1 MYKNPMI
8 NKNPMAFKSQQYR
21 PQPPRLPPYINRT
34 VLPTKEIDPLMISTL
49 LLKVSTDDINILEL
63 GNFILSNGITTNDMI
78 NEDGES
84 ILHLIISNQN
94 LSDKKKLEIIKYLG
108 ANFNL
113 LLSYDKNGRT
123 PLHIAVQNQLYDI
136 ATELINTGHDVN
148 AVDNGFKSPLHY
160 AVIGKNIDAP
170 QKIDK
175 TLIPDKKIKIKSD
188 LIKNITD
195 NLVKFMQDTPE
206 INMFFANQYT
216 TLDNSKYIF
225 QQEIY
230 DKMNSSDVYNQM
242 IQILQ
247 NPQLTTEQKQKKIF
261 EISADVNTSV
271 KTLLST
277 KLDLAKKEIKL
288 ESNMENG
295 WGPSSSITDK
305 IMPYKKYE
313 ELKESFTTKKE
324 ILIQHLKEKLPRELD
339 VLQDNLKTMAIDIKE
354 MENFTRKLIF
364 SHNFYKTL
372 TQIVDPNPPNEYFFN
387 DIYGLEINQS
397 IIDQFL
403 YNNIPQ
409 TIYST
414 LLNKK
419 TNYYLTTNQYSP
431 EDGVTQIPFDNSY
444 LSLIIDSNHYFK
456 DKDKDENEI
465 NNLLKDYDDD
475 HQLSYSVADDISDHP
490 IETNDIHTIKSEL
503 YRKSDGSLSY
513 YNTTCMNIYFK
524 PLFLEEIQNNLI
536 KNISDIVM
544 TNMDNFDVDIL
555 FNINNVILS
564 ILNCTNTLPKLIK
577 EYDNLILSLNKLKSD
592 LGNIPS
598 DNNKIINGNNHNLT
612 ILHIHLH
619 HEIDRLIKQF
629 EKNKS
634 ELQTK
639 FLNTFRNLYLYVNQI
654 IDYVNLNHSIKYIT
668 MYFNNF
674 GNPTNIQTEL
684 IQNIF
689 YGSINKFPEYFKS
702 YEEITG
708 LLSLNN
714 EQVSEQTNKR
724 KLIEKFL
731 CQFNRF
737 NLNKYIGDAS
747 TVEAI
752 GVNGYLKTDTTN
764 NNISNLD
771 IVLADLKIKYDEKT
785 DDDNYKYN
793 KGDATKLGL
802 LETATGK
809 QFDKKDKSFPIIA
822 PFIGEF
828 YMIQKYII
836 IRVLIQKLFDIFN
849 GTTAITLQI
858 SELKKWIDKL
868 NTDIIDNIKP
878 NPEDHSILLISLAK
892 IIDKIYNANLE
903 NIINITTNN
912 YGYRYVRETT
922 NPTDY
927 KIINVTELNKINI
940 SELNIDDLKKS
951 ILKIFKRN
959 KKSKF
964 FNYAED
970 ILVKKIKDSNIY
982 KITGDVI
989 GNVPNELY
997 YKYNKNI
1004 LELLLEK
1011 GASLNNKDKDGNT
1024 PLILALLQN
1033 NDSAIKYI
1041 LEEQQFQ
1048 NISVYN
1054 KASRN
1059 RFGAKPYDI
1068 CAKSLKVVIDN
1079 FDNEISNKNL
1089 ELLTKEVND
1098 KISSLTK
1105 INHNM
1110 RFSNIIFRMLVYL
1123 LNHDLYSMLNS
1134 YKFQKDESFHQYF
1147 FTKITLQIKKLPLLE
1162 NIDLIFGSY
1171 HGVINDVLKEDK
1183 RKLLKENEQKTNLE
1197 KEEDLLEEE
1206 LNSKPNR
1213 FRKREISLLK
1223 SQKLLKIGEFT
1234 RQLKKSPELKYDEYN
1249 MDTNDIELNL
1259 DSNIK
1264 FLQKIK
1270 SKNILPSTDILTM
1283 YNNIFDEILRLNT
1296 DDYRTYPAL
1305 WENLFNLQD
1314 TTKKT
1319 DDTQI
1324 INKILEKLKNVI
1336 AMKDIKKLD
1345 KDMIKM
1351 ITITINLLKQHINDY
1366 FELPFVYAGDN
1377 YVLDKIIDIY
1387 EHILKNTM
1395 LVNLYHIIEKLVR
1408 LELID
1413 KLPMLSNERK
1423 YYKDLDDD
1431 VEKIMNTTVLNLS
1444 IKKYLFEIIPKKV
1457 LKVSLQ
1463 IYENEDDEDRNTNL
1477 INIFDFINKLLEAN
1491 TETIS
1496 IKSDSKIIKTLNT
1509 YVYPYFKEYLDANI
1523 KMMKKI
1529 TDGYFS
1535 MIISLEPK
1543 LEIFDM
1549 IIKKAISE
1557 K

>member
-1 MYKNPMI
+1 MINRNPMT
-8 NKNPMAFKSQQYR
+8 FKPQQYR

-34 VLPTKEIDPLMISTL
+34 VIPTKEIDPLIISTL

-136 ATELINTGHDVN
+136 ANELINAGHDVN
-148 AVDNGFKSPLHY
+148 AVDNGYKTPLHY

-170 QKIDK
+170 SKIDK

-195 NLVKFMQDTPE
+195 NVVKFMQNTPE
-206 INMFFANQYT
+206 INMFFANQYA
-216 TLDNSKYIF
+216 TLNNSKYVF

-247 NPQLTTEQKQKKIF
+247 NSQLPSEQQQKKIF

-271 KTLLST
+271 RTLLST

-288 ESNMENG
+288 ENNMENG
-295 WGPSSSITDK
+295 WGPSQSITDK
-305 IMPYKKYE
+305 IMPYEKYE
-313 ELKESFTTKKE
+313 ELKESFTVKKE
-324 ILIQHLKEKLPRELD
+324 TLKQDLKEKLSRELD
-339 VLQDNLKTMAIDIKE
+339 VLKDNLKTMSIDIE
-354 MENFTRKLIF
+354 EIENFTRKLIF
-364 SHNFYKTL
+364 SHTFYETL
-372 TQIVDPNPPNEYFFN
+372 TKIIDPVGDYIFN
-387 DIYGLEINQS
+387 DINELEINQN

-409 TIYST
+409 TIYSP
-414 LLNKK
+414 LLNQK
-419 TNYYLTTNQYSP
+419 TNYNLITNQYSSD
-431 EDGVTQIPFDNSY
+431 DGATQNPFDLSY
-444 LSLIIDSNHYFK
+444 SSFITDSTHYFK
-456 DKDKDENEI
+456 DSDKDKNEI
-465 NNLLKDYDDD
+465 NNLLYDYDED
-475 HQLSYSVADDISDHP
+475 QLLSKSQPDNMGGFTLPTDDI
-490 IETNDIHTIKSEL
+490 NTIKRKL
-503 YRKSDGSLSY
+503 YHKSNGSMSY

-536 KNISDIVM
+536 TKISNTVM
-544 TNMDNFDVDIL
+544 TNMDNFDVNIL
-555 FNINNVILS
+555 FDVNNIVLS

-577 EYDNLILSLNKLKSD
+577 EYDNLILYLNKLKSN
-592 LGNIPS
+592 LGSIPQN
-598 DNNKIINGNNHNLT
+598 NNKIINGNQYNLT
-612 ILHIHLH
+612 ILHYHLH

-639 FLNTFRNLYLYVNQI
+639 FFNTFRNLYLYVNQI
-654 IDYVNLNHSIKYIT
+654 IEYVNLNHSIQYIT

-674 GNPTNIQTEL
+674 TDAIATQTTTEL

-689 YGSINKFPEYFKS
+689 YGIINKFPEYFKS

-708 LLSLNN
+708 MLSPNN
-714 EQVSEQTNKR
+714 DKSSEQTNKR
-724 KLIEKFL
+724 KLVEKFL
-731 CQFNRF
+731 YQFNRF
-737 NLNKYIGDAS
+737 NLNKYIGDRT
-747 TVEAI
+747 TVDSDGI
-752 GVNGYLKTDTTN
+752 NGYLKTDTTN

-771 IVLADLKIKYDEKT
+771 IVLADLKIKYDEQT
-785 DDDNYKYN
+785 DNDNYKYN
-793 KGDATKLGL
+793 KGVDATKFGL
-802 LETATGK
+802 IQLATGK
-809 QFDKKDKSFPIIA
+809 QFDKKDMSFPIIA

-849 GTTAITLQI
+849 GTTGITPRILDLKESINKLQ
-858 SELKKWIDKL
+858 K
-868 NTDIIDNIKP
+868 DIEDNIKP

-922 NPTDY
+922 NPKDY
-927 KIINVTELNKINI
+927 KIINITELNKINI
-940 SELNIDDLKKS
+940 SELNFDDLKKS

-959 KKSKF
+959 KTSKF

-1011 GASLNNKDKDGNT
+1011 GSSLNNKDKDGNT

-1041 LEEQQFQ
+1041 LEDQQFQ

-1147 FTKITLQIKKLPLLE
+1147 FTKITSQIKKLPLLE
-1162 NIDLIFGSY
+1162 NIDSLIGSY
-1171 HGVINDVLKEDK
+1171 YSVIDDVLKEDK
-1183 RKLLKENEQKTNLE
+1183 RKLLKENEQKTNLD

-1206 LNSKPNR
+1206 LNSKPNK

-1234 RQLKKSPELKYDEYN
+1234 RGNKSPRLRYKEYN
-1249 MDTNDIELNL
+1249 IDMDDIESNL

-1270 SKNILPSTDILTM
+1270 SKNILSSTDILTM
-1283 YNNIFDEILRLNT
+1283 YGDLHNVIVKLNV

-1314 TTKKT
+1314 STKKT

-1345 KDMIKM
+1345 KEMIKM
-1351 ITITINLLKQHINDY
+1351 ISLSINLLKQHINDY
-1366 FELPFVYAGDN
+1366 FELPLVYAGDN
-1377 YVLDKIIDIY
+1377 YVLDRIIDIY

-1413 KLPMLSNERK
+1413 KLPISSNERK

-1431 VEKIMNTTVLNLS
+1431 VEKIMDTTVLNLS
-1444 IKKYLFEIIPKKV
+1444 IQKYIFEIIPKKI

-1477 INIFDFINKLLEAN
+1477 MNIFDFINKLLEAN
-1491 TETIS
+1491 TQIS

-1509 YVYPYFKEYLDANI
+1509 YVYSYFKEYLDANI

-1535 MIISLEPK
+1535 MIISLAPK
-1543 LEIFDM
+1543 LEIFDI

>member
-1 MYKNPMI
+1 MI
-8 NKNPMAFKSQQYR
+8 NRNPMAFKSQQYR

-34 VLPTKEIDPLMISTL
+34 VLPTKEIDPLIISTL
-49 LLKVSTDDINILEL
+49 LLKVSTDDVNILEL

-136 ATELINTGHDVN
+136 ANELINAGHDVN
-148 AVDNGFKSPLHY
+148 AIDNGFKSPLHY
-160 AVIGKNIDAP
+160 AVIGKNIDVP
-170 QKIDK
+170 SKIDK

-195 NLVKFMQDTPE
+195 NLVIFMQDTPE
-206 INMFFANQYT
+206 INMFFANQFN
-216 TLDNSKYIF
+216 TLNNSKYIF

-242 IQILQ
+242 IQTLQ
-247 NPQLTTEQKQKKIF
+247 NPQLTSEQQQKKIF

-271 KTLLST
+271 RTLFST

-295 WGPSSSITDK
+295 WGPNSSITDK
-305 IMPYKKYE
+305 IMPYEKYE

-324 ILIQHLKEKLPRELD
+324 ILKQDLKEKLPREFD
-339 VLQDNLKTMAIDIKE
+339 VLSDNLKTMSTDIEE
-354 MENFTRKLIF
+354 MKNFTRKLIF
-364 SHNFYKTL
+364 FSRFYDTL
-372 TQIVDPNPPNEYFFN
+372 SKILDQDLFYRYSSETPLFGNLDNLQINQNIINQLLYINTPPN
-387 DIYGLEINQS
+387 
-397 IIDQFL
+397 
-403 YNNIPQ
+403 
-409 TIYST
+409 IYST
-414 LLNKK
+414 LLNSK
-419 TNYYLTTNQYSP
+419 
-431 EDGVTQIPFDNSY
+431 
-444 LSLIIDSNHYFK
+444 
-456 DKDKDENEI
+456 
-465 NNLLKDYDDD
+465 
-475 HQLSYSVADDISDHP
+475 LSYDLTS
-490 IETNDIHTIKSEL
+490 NQ
-503 YRKSDGSLSY
+503 KSDGTDFDDSYKSEILNLNYEFTDADRNRNRDMDINITTLLSDYEADNSLEQLLPDVHFGHKTIDDIKSIENKLY
-513 YNTTCMNIYFK
+513 YNTKSMNIYLI
-524 PLFLEEIQNNLI
+524 PLFLEEITNNLTTQ
-536 KNISDIVM
+536 ISNLIR
-544 TNMDNFDVDIL
+544 TNMDNFELNIL
-555 FNINNVILS
+555 FNVNNIVLS

-577 EYDNLILSLNKLKSD
+577 EYDNLILSLNKLKSN
-592 LGNIPS
+592 LGNIPL
-598 DNNKIINGNNHNLT
+598 DNNKIINGNQYNLT
-612 ILHIHLH
+612 ILHHHLH

-639 FLNTFRNLYLYVNQI
+639 FLNSFRNLYLYVNQI

-674 GNPTNIQTEL
+674 GNPVNTRTEL
-684 IQNIF
+684 IENIF

-708 LLSLNN
+708 MLSLNN
-714 EQVSEQTNKR
+714 DKSSEQTNKR

-737 NLNKYIGDAS
+737 NLNKYIGVVTIANG
-747 TVEAI
+747 A
-752 GVNGYLKTDTTN
+752 GLNGYLPTYKNGTDY
-764 NNISNLD
+764 NIYNLD
-771 IVLADLKIKYDEKT
+771 IVLADLKIKYDEET
-785 DDDNYKYN
+785 DNDNYKYN
-793 KGDATKLGL
+793 KSNDNKSGEMQL
-802 LETATGK
+802 ATGK
-809 QFDKKDKSFPIIA
+809 QFDKKDMSFPIIA

-836 IRVLIQKLFDIFN
+836 IRVLIQKLFDILKDN
-849 GTTAITLQI
+849 SNTT
-858 SELKKWIDKL
+858 ELKKSIQKL
-868 NTDIIDNIKP
+868 NTDIEDNIKP

-922 NPTDY
+922 NTTNPKDY

-940 SELNIDDLKKS
+940 SELNFDDLKKS

-959 KKSKF
+959 KTSKF

-1004 LELLLEK
+1004 LKLLLEK
-1011 GASLNNKDKDGNT
+1011 GSSLNNKDKDGNT

-1041 LEEQQFQ
+1041 LEDQQFQ

-1171 HGVINDVLKEDK
+1171 HGVINDVLKEEKYENKQNLNEIEQITLENELLTKENPINPINPYRYFEKNKTIERNELDK
-1183 RKLLKENEQKTNLE
+1183 VNLQKYNIYSYRLFGKKNNKLNRKLIEKIKKIIRYQTPYILEIYNNVVNEILT
-1197 KEEDLLEEE
+1197 
-1206 LNSKPNR
+1206 
-1213 FRKREISLLK
+1213 
-1223 SQKLLKIGEFT
+1223 
-1234 RQLKKSPELKYDEYN
+1234 
-1249 MDTNDIELNL
+1249 L
-1259 DSNIK
+1259 DS
-1264 FLQKIK
+1264 
-1270 SKNILPSTDILTM
+1270 
-1283 YNNIFDEILRLNT
+1283 

-1324 INKILEKLKNVI
+1324 INKILEKLKDVI
-1336 AMKDIKKLD
+1336 SMKDIKKLD

-1366 FELPFVYAGDN
+1366 FELPLVYAGDN
-1377 YVLDKIIDIY
+1377 YVLDRIIDIY

-1408 LELID
+1408 LELMD
-1413 KLPMLSNERK
+1413 KIPMPSDDEQ
-1423 YYKDLDDD
+1423 YYKELDDD
-1431 VEKIMNTTVLNLS
+1431 VEEIMNTTVLNLS
-1444 IKKYLFEIIPKKV
+1444 IRKYIFEIIPKKI

-1463 IYENEDDEDRNTNL
+1463 IYENEDDEDKNTNL
-1477 INIFDFINKLLEAN
+1477 INIFDFINKLFESN
-1491 TETIS
+1491 TEIS

-1509 YVYPYFKEYLDANI
+1509 YVYPYFKEYLDINI

>member
-1 MYKNPMI
+1 MI
-8 NKNPMAFKSQQYR
+8 NRNPMAFKSQQYR

-34 VLPTKEIDPLMISTL
+34 VLPTKEIDPLIISTL
-49 LLKVSTDDINILEL
+49 LLKVSTDDVNILEL

-136 ATELINTGHDVN
+136 ANELINAGHDVN
-148 AVDNGFKSPLHY
+148 AIDNGYKTPLHY
-160 AVIGKNIDAP
+160 AVIGKNIDVP
-170 QKIDK
+170 SKIDK

-195 NLVKFMQDTPE
+195 NLVKFMQNTPE
-206 INMFFANQYT
+206 INMFFANQFN
-216 TLDNSKYIF
+216 TLNNSKYIF

-242 IQILQ
+242 IQTLQ
-247 NPQLTTEQKQKKIF
+247 NPQLTSEQKQKKIF

-271 KTLLST
+271 RTLLST

-305 IMPYKKYE
+305 IMPYEKYE

-324 ILIQHLKEKLPRELD
+324 ILKQDLKEKLPRELD
-339 VLQDNLKTMAIDIKE
+339 VLFDNLKTMSTDIEE

-364 SHNFYKTL
+364 SHTFYKTL
-372 TQIVDPNPPNEYFFN
+372 TQIVQPNPPNDYFFK

-403 YNNIPQ
+403 YNNVPQ

-414 LLNKK
+414 LLNQK
-419 TNYYLTTNQYSP
+419 TNYDLTTNEYSSD
-431 EDGVTQIPFDNSY
+431 DGVTQIFFDASY

-465 NNLLKDYDDD
+465 NNLLNDYDADT
-475 HQLSYSVADDISDHP
+475 QLSNSQP
-490 IETNDIHTIKSEL
+490 NDILDPPLQTKDIKAIKL
-503 YRKSDGSLSY
+503 DFYRKSDGSTSY
-513 YNTTCMNIYFK
+513 YNTKSMNIYLI
-524 PLFLEEIQNNLI
+524 PLFLEEITNNLI

-544 TNMDNFDVDIL
+544 TNMDNFEVNIL
-555 FNINNVILS
+555 FNVNNIVLS

-577 EYDNLILSLNKLKSD
+577 EYDNLILSLNKLKSN

-598 DNNKIINGNNHNLT
+598 DNNKIINGNQYNLT
-612 ILHIHLH
+612 ILHHHLH

-639 FLNTFRNLYLYVNQI
+639 FLNSFRNLYLYVNQI

-674 GNPTNIQTEL
+674 GNPVNTRTEL
-684 IQNIF
+684 IENIF

-708 LLSLNN
+708 MLSLNN
-714 EQVSEQTNKR
+714 DKSSEQTNKR
-724 KLIEKFL
+724 KLVEKFL
-731 CQFNRF
+731 YQFNRF
-737 NLNKYIGDAS
+737 NLNKYIGNA
-747 TVEAI
+747 TI
-752 GVNGYLKTDTTN
+752 TNGVGLNGYLPTYINGYDY
-764 NNISNLD
+764 NISNLD
-771 IVLADLKIKYDEKT
+771 IVLPDLKIKYDEQT
-785 DDDNYKYN
+785 DNDNYKYN
-793 KGDATKLGL
+793 KSNDNKSSEMQL
-802 LETATGK
+802 ATGK
-809 QFDKKDKSFPIIA
+809 QFDKKDMSFPIIA

-836 IRVLIQKLFDIFN
+836 IRVLIQKLFDIFKN
-849 GTTAITLQI
+849 DTDESDLKASIT
-858 SELKKWIDKL
+858 KL
-868 NTDIIDNIKP
+868 NSDIQDNIKP

-922 NPTDY
+922 NTTNPKDY

-940 SELNIDDLKKS
+940 SELNFDDLKKS

-1004 LELLLEK
+1004 LKLLLEK
-1011 GASLNNKDKDGNT
+1011 GSSINNKDKDGNT

-1041 LEEQQFQ
+1041 LEDQQFQ

-1147 FTKITLQIKKLPLLE
+1147 FTKITSQIKKLPLLE
-1162 NIDLIFGSY
+1162 NIDTLIGSY
-1171 HGVINDVLKEDK
+1171 HGVIDDVLKEDK
-1183 RKLLKENEQKTNLE
+1183 RKLSKENKQKTNLD

-1206 LNSKPNR
+1206 LNSKPTK
-1213 FRKREISLLK
+1213 FRKQEISLLK

-1234 RQLKKSPELKYDEYN
+1234 PQLKKLPKLKYKQYN

-1324 INKILEKLKNVI
+1324 INKILEKLKDVI
-1336 AMKDIKKLD
+1336 SMKDIKKLD
-1345 KDMIKM
+1345 KNMIKM

-1366 FELPFVYAGDN
+1366 FELPLVCAGDN
-1377 YVLDKIIDIY
+1377 YVLDRIIDIY

-1413 KLPMLSNERK
+1413 KLPMPSNERK
-1423 YYKDLDDD
+1423 YYKELDDD

-1444 IKKYLFEIIPKKV
+1444 IRKYIFEIIPKKI

-1463 IYENEDDEDRNTNL
+1463 IYENEDDEDKNTNL
-1477 INIFDFINKLLEAN
+1477 INIFDFINKLLESN
-1491 TETIS
+1491 IEIS

-1509 YVYPYFKEYLDANI
+1509 YVYPYFKEYLDINI

-1549 IIKKAISE
+1549 IIKKAVSE